1 MKNIMNHAKSHAKSS
16 VMESSFR
23 KRVLESSV
31 LNPLSSESLSKLLS
45 ASLSTSLLTAVM
57 VIGMSQ
63 AQAELVI
70 HSEPA
75 KLVQQQ
81 TTSFSKDVP
90 NANMPTDASI
100 IKLMQV
106 MHIDEQIQSIVNG
119 QQAAIDA
126 INTQTQQQ
134 AKNRSQQANDKP
146 LNKRQR
152 QLQEQIQ
159 SVLGQYAKIMSNG
172 IGEATDEQTLTQAYI
187 NAAKAYYTQ
196 SEVDAQIGFYDT
208 EIGQSILAKQP
219 QTTAAFLQKSLP
231 ADTSETEAQL
241 GELLPQMKQIIKG
254 IF

>member
-1 MKNIMNHAKSHAKSS
+1 MKRFNNATIKKS
-16 VMESSFR
+16 R
-23 KRVLESSV
+23 QRTTII
-31 LNPLSSESLSKLLS
+31 NPLLSLVVVTLMS
-45 ASLSTSLLTAVM
+45 APIVNAN
-57 VIGMSQ
+57 
-63 AQAELVI
+63 AELII
-70 HSEPA
+70 HSEPNT
-75 KLVQQQ
+75 VN
-81 TTSFSKDVP
+81 KDV
-90 NANMPTDASI
+90 NKIANQHNNKQAPTDVSI

-134 AKNRSQQANDKP
+134 AKKGSQQINDKS

-172 IGEATDEQTLTQAYI
+172 IGDATDAQTLTQAYI
-187 NAAKAYYTQ
+187 SAAKTYYTQ
-196 SEVDAQIGFYDT
+196 AEVDAQIKFYDT
-208 EIGQSILAKQP
+208 EMGQSILAKQP
-219 QTTAAFLQKSLP
+219 QITAAFLQQSLP
-231 ADTSETEAQL
+231 EDTSATEAQL